1 MDRPHADTGPET
13 KPDRTNAGED
23 PILAVEGLTTEF
35 ATEDGVVRAIE
46 DVSLELAPGE
56 RLGIVGESGS
66 GKSVTARSV
75 MRLLDENGRIASGS
89 VRLRGTELTDLSER
103 RLQRIRGDE
112 IAMVFQDPTAA
123 LTPVLTVGMQIVE
136 TIRAH
141 RDVTKR
147 EARSQAID
155 LLDSVRIPDPETIVD
170 RYPHQLSGGQKQRV
184 LVAIAVSCDP
194 DVLIADEPTT
204 ALDVTIEAGILDLLD
219 DLAAERGMSVV
230 HITHDL
236 GVIAETVDRVAVMY
250 AGRIV
255 ETGAID
261 EVFVEPRHPYTAGL
275 LRSTPRLADV
285 EPELLAGNVPG
296 PGARPE
302 GCNFAPRCP
311 HATDACLDADPPL
324 RSPDDADVSDAGDA
338 TGRDTDG
345 STSRTDDGRAVAC
358 VRAEEIG
365 VLDPVPSASRADD
378 SPFSPGETIVETAGV
393 RKEFSSAAGFVDRL
407 LPGGDPPVQAVDGVD
422 ITLREGETLGLVG
435 ESGSGKTTLG
445 RLLIALTDPTDG
457 TIRFEGRE
465 LSTVPGSELRGRV
478 QFVFQDPS
486 SSLNPRQTV
495 GRILRYAVEKHG
507 ESVSVAE
514 RVVELLDEVGLDSGV
529 RDQYPHQLSGGQQ
542 QRVGIARALAVDP
555 DVLIADEPT
564 SALDVSV
571 QGQILRLLDGIKRE
585 RGLAMLFVSHDLS
598 VVRHVADRVAVMYLG
613 RIVETGPTASLFDD
627 PLHPYTEALI
637 SAVSSPDPRRRSERI
652 VLDGEIPDP
661 KSPPAGCNFASR
673 CPKAFEECRGCDPEL
688 IGVDERRDG
697 QGDGDGNEAGDGE
710 RLSDPDEEREVACL
724 LYSDA
729 TRSE

>member
-1 MDRPHADTGPET
+1 MDRAHTDTRT
-13 KPDRTNAGED
+13 TDRSRTD

-35 ATEDGVVRAIE
+35 ATEGGVVRAIE
-46 DVSLELAPGE
+46 DVSFELSPGE

-75 MRLLDENGRIASGS
+75 MRLLDENGQIASGS
-89 VRLRGTELTDLSER
+89 VRLDGRELTDLSES

-123 LTPVLTVGMQIVE
+123 LTPVLTVGTQLVE

-147 EARSQAID
+147 EARARAID
-155 LLDSVRIPDPETIVD
+155 LLDSVRIPDPETVVD

-204 ALDVTIEAGILDLLD
+204 ALDVTIEAGLLDLLD

-261 EVFVEPRHPYTAGL
+261 DVFVEPRHPYTAGL

-296 PGARPE
+296 PSARPA

-324 RSPDDADVSDAGDA
+324 RSPDDVDGNASDA
-338 TGRDTDG
+338 TERDTDG
-345 STSRTDDGRAVAC
+345 PRSGSDGGRAVAC
-358 VRAEEIG
+358 VRAAEIG
-365 VLDPVPSASRADD
+365 VLDPVPSASRDD
-378 SPFSPGETIVETAGV
+378 SFATSPGETLVEAAGV
-393 RKEFSSAAGFVDRL
+393 RKEFSSASGVVDRL

-422 ITLREGETLGLVG
+422 LALREGETLGLVG

-445 RLLIALTDPTDG
+445 RLLIALTDSTDG
-457 TIRFEGRE
+457 AIRFEGRD
-465 LSTVPGSELRGRV
+465 LTDVPEAELRTRV

-495 GRILRYAVEKHG
+495 GRILRYAVAKHAG
-507 ESVSVAE
+507 DVDSGDDVDE
-514 RVVELLDEVGLDSGV
+514 RVVELLDEVGLDPGV
-529 RDQYPHQLSGGQQ
+529 RGQYPHQLSGGQQ

-571 QGQILRLLDGIKRE
+571 QGQILRLLERIKRE

-613 RIVETGPTASLFDD
+613 RIVETGPTARIFDD

-637 SAVSSPDPRRRSERI
+637 SAVSSPDPRHRVERI

-673 CPKAFEECRGCDPEL
+673 CPKVMDECRGCDPEL
-688 IGVDERRDG
+688 VGIDADG
-697 QGDGDGNEAGDGE
+697 GADPSDGE
-710 RLSDPDEEREVACL
+710 QGGSDVDREVACL
-724 LYSDA
+724 LYGDA

>member
-1 MDRPHADTGPET
+1 MDRAHTDTRT
-13 KPDRTNAGED
+13 TDRSRTD

-35 ATEDGVVRAIE
+35 ATEGGVVRAIE
-46 DVSLELAPGE
+46 DVSFELSPGE

-89 VRLRGTELTDLSER
+89 VRLRGTDLTDLSER

-123 LTPVLTVGMQIVE
+123 LTPVLTVGTQIVE

-147 EARSQAID
+147 EARARAID
-155 LLDSVRIPDPETIVD
+155 LLDSVRIPDPETVVD

-219 DLAAERGMSVV
+219 DLARERGMSVV

-255 ETGAID
+255 ETGTID

-296 PGARPE
+296 PSARPE

-324 RSPDDADVSDAGDA
+324 RSPDDADRGGNARDAPE
-338 TGRDTDG
+338 RDTDG
-345 STSRTDDGRAVAC
+345 PRSGSDGGRAVAC
-358 VRAEEIG
+358 VRAAEIG
-365 VLDPVPSASRADD
+365 VLDPVPAASRDD
-378 SPFSPGETIVETAGV
+378 SSTVLPGETLVEAAGV
-393 RKEFSSAAGFVDRL
+393 RKEFSSASGVVDRL
-407 LPGGDPPVQAVDGVD
+407 LPGGDPSVQAVDGVD
-422 ITLREGETLGLVG
+422 LTLRERETVGLVG

-445 RLLIALTDPTDG
+445 RLLIALTDSTDG
-457 TIRFEGRE
+457 TIRFEGRD
-465 LSTVPGSELRGRV
+465 LADVPEAELRSRV

-495 GRILRYAVEKHG
+495 GRILRYAVEKHAG
-507 ESVSVAE
+507 DVDSGDDVDA
-514 RVVELLDEVGLDSGV
+514 RVVELLDEVGLDPETRG
-529 RDQYPHQLSGGQQ
+529 QYPHQLSGGQK

-571 QGQILRLLDGIKRE
+571 QGQILRLLDGIKRD

-598 VVRHVADRVAVMYLG
+598 VVRYVADRVAVMYLG
-613 RIVETGPTASLFDD
+613 RIVETGPTARIFDD

-637 SAVSSPDPRRRSERI
+637 SAVSSPDPRRRPERI

-673 CPKAFEECRGCDPEL
+673 CPEVMDECRGCDPAL
-688 IGVDERRDG
+688 VGVDADSES
-697 QGDGDGNEAGDGE
+697 ETGDGE
-710 RLSDPDEEREVACL
+710 QGGSDVDREVACL
-724 LYSDA
+724 LYGDA